1 MLQVIALAV
10 GLGLLAQ
17 PAAFAQQPPPPAA
30 AAAPALPYRLAL
42 TAGAAVG
49 MAGWGPQL
57 AGVSDIGG
65 RVQLLPWLG
74 VGLSYLQLSA
84 SSNENYPVFTLDAF
98 ELSAAWRPV
107 VNRWFDPFAQAG
119 VVGVI
124 RSGGGYMG
132 TDSSSR
138 FGLEGTAGFDFVA
151 ALRVPLAVG
160 VHVRSGFTSE
170 SWTMAG
176 LHLELR
182 I

>member
-49 MAGWGPQL
+49 MGGWGPQL

-107 VNRWFDPFAQAG
+107 VNRWFDPFAPAG

-132 TDSSSR
+132 STSWPHYAFPSPWACTYVRASRASPGRWRGCISS
-138 FGLEGTAGFDFVA
+138 
-151 ALRVPLAVG
+151 
-160 VHVRSGFTSE
+160 
-170 SWTMAG
+170 
-176 LHLELR
+176 
-182 I
+182 